1 MQAILYIAHG
11 SRVKEGVEQAVNFLH
26 GVQQEV
32 AVPIQEICFLELAT
46 PTIAEGIAS
55 CIRKGATAI
64 AVMPILLLAAQHAKY
79 DIPKEMA
86 KAQKLYPYV
95 KFTYG
100 EPLGIHER
108 LIDTLQARIIEK
120 QQPNSN
126 ASVLLIGRGSS
137 DPAVKR
143 DLAKIA
149 KRLRTKYHYKA
160 VDTCFLYG
168 MGPTFEDW
176 LLQVKGKQ
184 QQVFIVPYLLFTGIL
199 RQSIAKR
206 LQGFDSQNIMLCESL
221 GYDDNVKK
229 VLVERI
235 DELLHFKEEGVS

>member
-11 SRVKEGVEQAVNFLH
+11 SRVKEGVEQAVTFLQ

-32 AVPIQEICFLELAT
+32 DVAIQEICFLELAT

-64 AVMPILLLAAQHAKY
+64 AVMPILLLAAQHAKH

-149 KRLRTKYHYKA
+149 KRLRAKYHYKA

-221 GYDDNVKK
+221 GYDANVKK

-235 DELLHFKEEGVS
+235 DKLLHFKEEGVS